1 MSMVWKKN
9 NHNPSSKQD
18 CREHNLNKYILLLNT
33 GNCICPNYIA
43 SIYFSWQLLNNFK
56 NRRVFIKVL
65 FQINLSEVLCG
76 MEVKINWY
84 LFIIGWINI
93 VVLERVICFRLYLE
107 RDFVGTMTKK
117 IIAGELVKHLVVS
130 E

>member
-84 LFIIGWINI
+84 LFIIGCTGTSYLFSFISWARFCWYNDQKNYCRRVSQAPCCKWII
-93 VVLERVICFRLYLE
+93 
-107 RDFVGTMTKK
+107 
-117 IIAGELVKHLVVS
+117 
-130 E
+130 